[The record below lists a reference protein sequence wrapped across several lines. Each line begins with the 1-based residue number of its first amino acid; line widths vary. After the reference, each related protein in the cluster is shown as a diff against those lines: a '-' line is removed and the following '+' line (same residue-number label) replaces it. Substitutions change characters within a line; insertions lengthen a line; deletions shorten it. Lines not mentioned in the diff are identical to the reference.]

1 MGRSLFLGL
10 PGARQSRLHEKFFA
24 GGEDLYCQK
33 AGKQGIILFV
43 AMEIMSTHFSRFSR
57 IGAIACGVLLTGQL
71 FAGEIVSTEK
81 SPVYARNI
89 ARFSVGARIDD
100 NLAQVALISDHPT
113 LGYTL
118 PDGDSELV
126 LSLSKIEN
134 FDVISFVN
142 QGTAGTVAI
151 STSNSKL
158 ATGSSQWHQIAKQ
171 DLTAKVTKIN
181 VALTEAKYVKF
192 TFHVANSGKIAQL
205 AVYSN
210 AKLTIA
216 NTALAGG
223 SEGAVDGKDAKD
235 FGGGKEAKEVAEG
248 PPEEGPPPNL
258 PEPPPFVFVPILS
271 Q

>member
-1 MGRSLFLGL
+1 MGGQDLCCQKQ
-10 PGARQSRLHEKFFA
+10 ARQA
-24 GGEDLYCQK
+24 
-33 AGKQGIILFV
+33 IILFV
-43 AMEIMSTHFSRFSR
+43 AMEIMSAHLSRFSR
-57 IGAIACGVLLTGQL
+57 IGAISCGILFVSGLQL
-71 FAGEIVSTEK
+71 FAQQ

-113 LGYTL
+113 FGYAL
-118 PDGDSELV
+118 PGGESELV

-142 QGTAGTVAI
+142 EGTAGTVTI

-158 ATGSSQWHQIAKQ
+158 AAASSQWHQVAKQ
-171 DLTAKVTKIN
+171 DLTAKVTKVN
-181 VALTEAKYVKF
+181 VGPTEAKYIKF

-235 FGGGKEAKEVAEG
+235 FGGGKDAKEVAEG

-258 PEPPPFVFVPILS
+258 PDPPPFVFVPLLS
-271 Q
+271 E